1 MWIVSTERVKTI
13 LSLGGGVQT
22 TALAILI
29 CQGKVKAD
37 GAIFADTGC
46 EKPETYW
53 YIDTWMKPMLSAA
66 GIPLQV
72 VRSELP
78 SEQPDLYGFLWKHQD
93 IVGVQQ
99 RRCTD
104 QFKLRPIK
112 KAVGR
117 DVHFLIG
124 FSADEIERTNRTR
137 SYWAEE
143 SYPLIDLGLTG
154 ADCQRLIAKE
164 GMTIP
169 LKSSCFICPFQPP
182 FEWQWLKLNHPDLW
196 KKALD
201 LEARYHERKP
211 QFRDTFGIYRGL
223 PLRHIAEG
231 QQFSMGLTLEKS
243 CWSGYCGR

>member
-1 MWIVSTERVKTI
+1 METI
-13 LSLGGGVQT
+13 LSFGGGVQT

-37 GAIFADTGC
+37 KAIFADTGA

-53 YIDTWMKPMLSAA
+53 YIENYMKPMLVDT
-66 GIPLQV
+66 GIPLQI

-78 SEQPDLYGFLWKHQD
+78 SEQPDLYGFLWKHRD

-104 QFKLRPIK
+104 HFKLRPIR

-117 DVHFLIG
+117 EVHFLIG
-124 FSADEIERTNRTR
+124 FSADEISRTKKKRT
-137 SYWAEE
+137 YWAEE
-143 SYPLIDLGLTG
+143 SYPLIELGLTG
-154 ADCQRLIAKE
+154 ADCQRLISSE

-169 LKSSCFICPFQPP
+169 LKSSCYICPFQPP
-182 FEWQWLKLNHPDLW
+182 FEWHWLKSNHPDLFQ
-196 KKALD
+196 KALD
-201 LEARYHERKP
+201 LEARWHEKKP

-231 QQFSMGLTLEKS
+231 QQYSMGLILERS
-243 CWSGYCGR
+243 CWDGICGH